1 MHKHE
6 NETIKPKK
14 YLGVI
19 FLNLSISILE
29 IIIGILSMSVALVSD
44 AFHNLEDTVSLVISF
59 LAWKISF
66 KRPDENKTYG
76 YKRAE
81 VIAAFVNSLFLF
93 AVCIFLMFESI
104 RRLLSPE
111 EVKGGWMMIMS
122 AFALLANVVSVFIL
136 HSDSKENMNWRSA
149 YLHMLGDSIFSLVIF
164 FGALSIKL
172 WSVYWIDPVLSILM
186 CIFIIYQNWK
196 IFKGSLDILM
206 QSSPNLDYG
215 SIKMD
220 IENLSGVK
228 NIHHVHSWMSNEDT
242 IYFEAHIEVGEC
254 SVSESCD
261 ISRRIEEILKRKYG
275 IHHTTL
281 QFETDKC
288 ERKDM
293 FYN

>member
-81 VIAAFVNSLFLF
+81 VIAAFVNSMFLF

-196 IFKGSLDILM
+196 IFKDSLDILM